1 MTRKMST
8 PLHRSRLSHASLV
21 ALIVLLAGA
30 LGAPAGAMPADD
42 EVPLVRLV
50 TDEGPIL
57 VALFSDLAPHHVEN
71 FLHLA
76 GTGFYDNTYFHRIIP
91 QFMIQGGDVNTK
103 DFDPRNDGQGNPT
116 LGDLVTIEERSQ
128 LQAIQSS
135 LAARGYVGSL
145 LDTPVF
151 LRAEFSP
158 TAKHLRGT
166 LSMARRSR
174 PVDSAGSQFFIC
186 HERSQSTANLDGQYT
201 VFGQVVM
208 GMDVVD
214 RIVTAEKDARKGRD
228 FPANPVHIIRCDV
241 MTGLSSL
248 SPEEQVAYHEMLQML
263 AENDSV
269 W

>member
-1 MTRKMST
+1 MPRMLS
-8 PLHRSRLSHASLV
+8 HRSTVSQPLIGGLLLFLMLTAAAASL
-21 ALIVLLAGA
+21 
-30 LGAPAGAMPADD
+30 AMPADD
-42 EVPLVRLV
+42 EVPLVRMV

-57 VALFSDLAPHHVEN
+57 VALFPDLAPHHVEN

-76 GTGFYDNTYFHRIIP
+76 RTGFYDDTYFHRIIP
-91 QFMIQGGDVNTK
+91 QFMIQGGDINTK

-116 LGDLVTIEERSQ
+116 LSDLVTDEERAE
-128 LQAIQSS
+128 LQSIQSS

-145 LDTPVF
+145 LETPVF
-151 LRAEFSP
+151 LKAEFSP

-201 VFGQVVM
+201 VFGQVVT

-214 RIVTAEKDARKGRD
+214 RIVNAEKDPRKGRD

-241 MTGLSSL
+241 MTGISSL
-248 SPEEQVAYHEMLQML
+248 SPEEQVAYHEMVQML